1 MNIRPGDMF
10 LHDAGTATH
19 RNQYIELV
27 VRDHKGGELM
37 SVIVG
42 ADTERVYDKVYQSGL
57 GYRGEQLAK
66 YLQDCEH
73 RYVGNIDDVIRP
85 ILRRS

>member
-27 VRDHKGGELM
+27 VR
-37 SVIVG
+37 G

-66 YLQDCEH
+66 YLQGCEH